1 MFSTLSV
8 VLPIFAVIF
17 AGWLARRL
25 ELLGPAATS
34 ELNRYVV
41 YLALPALLF
50 DVIARAGGHEIWQPG
65 FIAAFGLAAVICFA
79 LTVAVRLRQGSGL
92 ADAAVD
98 GLNGAYANTG
108 YMGFP
113 LALAAFGAGSQA
125 PVLIATIL
133 TVCFVFALAIVLIE
147 IGLQKE
153 PNRLKLALRV
163 AGTLAR
169 NPLIFSPALAAI
181 IRLAGFGV
189 PQPVEAFVKLLGES
203 AAPCA
208 LVGLGLFL
216 AEKRTSGESRTGV
229 TAALTGVKLLLQ
241 PLLTWVLAAFV
252 FHLAA
257 FATHAAVLIAALP
270 TGTGSFMLAEFYQR
284 EATTTSRVI
293 LISTLF
299 SVLTLSFYL
308 AAVR

>member
-1 MFSTLSV
+1 MLSTLSV

-17 AGWLARRL
+17 AGWLARRR

-50 DVIARAGGHEIWQPG
+50 DVIAHAGGREIWRPG
-65 FIAAFGLAAVICFA
+65 FIAAFGLSALLCFA
-79 LTVAVRLRQGSGL
+79 LTVAIRLRQGSPL

-125 PVLIATIL
+125 AVLIATIL

-153 PNRLKLALRV
+153 PNRLKLVLRV

-189 PQPVEAFVKLLGES
+189 PHPVEAFVKLLGES

-216 AEKRTSGESRTGV
+216 AEKRAANESRSGV
-229 TAALTGVKLLLQ
+229 TAALTAVKLLLQ

-257 FATHAAVLIAALP
+257 FETHAAVLIAALP

-293 LISTLF
+293 LISTLL
-299 SVLTLSFYL
+299 SVLTLSLYL

>member
-1 MFSTLSV
+1 MISTLSV

-25 ELLGPAATS
+25 DLLGPTATS

-50 DVIARAGGHEIWQPG
+50 DVIAHAGGREIWQPG
-65 FIAAFGLAAVICFA
+65 FIAAFGLAALICFS
-79 LTVAVRLRQGSGL
+79 LTIAVRLRQGSPL

-113 LALAAFGAGSQA
+113 LGLAAFGQASLA

-133 TVCFVFALAIVLIE
+133 TVCLVFAFAIVLIE

-153 PNRLKLALRV
+153 KNRLKLALRV

-169 NPLIFSPALAAI
+169 NPLLFSPALAALM
-181 IRLAGFGV
+181 RFAGFSL
-189 PQPVEAFVKLLGES
+189 PQPAEAFVKLLGQS

-216 AEKRTSGESRTGV
+216 AEKRKSGESRHGV
-229 TAALTGVKLLLQ
+229 TGALTGVKLLLQ
-241 PLLTWVLAAFV
+241 PALTWL
-252 FHLAA
+252 LAA
-257 FATHAAVLIAALP
+257 FAFHLSVFETHAAVLIAALP
-270 TGTGSFMLAEFYQR
+270 TGTGSFMLAEFYKR
-284 EATTTSRVI
+284 EAATTSRVI
-293 LISTLF
+293 LVSTLL
-299 SVLTLSFYL
+299 SVVTLSLYL
-308 AAVR
+308 ASLR

>member
-1 MFSTLSV
+1 
-8 VLPIFAVIF
+8 
-17 AGWLARRL
+17 
-25 ELLGPAATS
+25 
-34 ELNRYVV
+34 
-41 YLALPALLF
+41 
-50 DVIARAGGHEIWQPG
+50 
-65 FIAAFGLAAVICFA
+65 
-79 LTVAVRLRQGSGL
+79 
-92 ADAAVD
+92 
-98 GLNGAYANTG
+98 
-108 YMGFP
+108 
-113 LALAAFGAGSQA
+113 
-125 PVLIATIL
+125 
-133 TVCFVFALAIVLIE
+133 VLIE
-147 IGLQKE
+147 IGLQTE

-181 IRLAGFGV
+181 IRLAGFGA

-216 AEKRTSGESRTGV
+216 AEKRTVSESRTGV
-229 TAALTGVKLLLQ
+229 TAALTAVKLLLQ
-241 PLLTWVLAAFV
+241 PLLTWVLAAFI

-257 FATHAAVLIAALP
+257 FETNAAVLIAALP

-293 LISTLF
+293 LISTLL
-299 SVLTLSFYL
+299 SVLTLSLYL